1 MILTTLPPQ
10 VSTHRLLPPRTHMPR
25 SLASISRPPILS
37 LCALHILLP
46 GVKGGIDPLT
56 VLVLLFIIV
65 ISLAMGTTVVKDDF
79 RAIWKD
85 KKRAFG
91 LGLLSQ
97 YIFMPLFSYAMC
109 FAFDFSPRAAI
120 GVMICG
126 MMPGGSTSNLYTYW
140 VKGNVAL
147 SVAMSTVSTITS
159 MFMIPLLYTIYV
171 TTTFATKAGVKLP
184 WLNLIVAMFALMVP
198 VPLGMYV
205 HVARRLL

>member
-1 MILTTLPPQ
+1 
-10 VSTHRLLPPRTHMPR
+10 MPR

-79 RAIWKD
+79 RA
-85 KKRAFG
+85 F
-91 LGLLSQ
+91 SQ
-97 YIFMPLFSYAMC
+97 YIFMPLFSYAIC